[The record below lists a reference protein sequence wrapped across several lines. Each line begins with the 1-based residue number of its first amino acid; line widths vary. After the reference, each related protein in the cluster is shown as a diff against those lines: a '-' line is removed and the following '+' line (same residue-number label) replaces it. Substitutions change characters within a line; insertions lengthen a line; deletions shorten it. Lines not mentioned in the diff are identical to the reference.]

1 MCTGFGL
8 DGRYACGFFTLKFT
22 ISAPQTLGCAS
33 RVSFDAAN
41 DSGLHTRAARLPSP
55 RVGEFGFEPPTAH
68 NPASRGGTDPF
79 GPQTLG
85 RASRASFDAASA
97 RGSRFTHAPLAHT
110 PASRE
115 VVHVRNWEPCP
126 LFPIISQNCV
136 GSKTE
141 LVETPSC
148 LVWLKNYSEAYP
160 RLSCIIHQA
169 HPRHVP
175 LRATRPS
182 MSFRKIGGAN
192 ACAKPCAQ
200 STHTRWQYV
209 NRHYLGMSC
218 AE

>member
-1 MCTGFGL
+1 MCAL
-8 DGRYACGFFTLKFT
+8 DLDWTDVTLVDSLLSNSLSPPPKHLAARAGYLST
-22 ISAPQTLGCAS
+22 RLTTAVYTRVRLDCQALVSASSVLSPLPHTTLRLGEEPTPS
-33 RVSFDAAN
+33 VPKHLAARAGHRSTRLAHA
-41 DSGLHTRAARLPSP
+41 DRGLHT
-55 RVGEFGFEPPTAH
+55 
-68 NPASRGGTDPF
+68 
-79 GPQTLG
+79 
-85 RASRASFDAASA
+85 
-97 RGSRFTHAPLAHT
+97 PLAHT